1 MLRLLRA
8 DVGIR
13 PYILCRQIVGY
24 RRGSVILLLPEEAP
38 EKRPGEAFCCL
49 NGWLYKTVFSC
60 IYQAFLHFVVL
71 HKNMY
76 TCFCIMPYCL
86 FPIISIC
93 FNYAIYMYNGECL
106 VISFLQQLNICIF
119 FICLHLQD
127 TCFLG
132 TTSISCV
139 LVFLFIDLL

>member
-49 NGWLYKTVFSC
+49 NGWLYKTVFSY
-60 IYQAFLHFVVL
+60 IYQAFFILSLCTKTCIHVFAL
-71 HKNMY
+71 CHIAFSQLFPY
-76 TCFCIMPYCL
+76 TLIMLFICIMG
-86 FPIISIC
+86 S
-93 FNYAIYMYNGECL
+93 
-106 VISFLQQLNICIF
+106 V
-119 FICLHLQD
+119 
-127 TCFLG
+127 
-132 TTSISCV
+132 
-139 LVFLFIDLL
+139 